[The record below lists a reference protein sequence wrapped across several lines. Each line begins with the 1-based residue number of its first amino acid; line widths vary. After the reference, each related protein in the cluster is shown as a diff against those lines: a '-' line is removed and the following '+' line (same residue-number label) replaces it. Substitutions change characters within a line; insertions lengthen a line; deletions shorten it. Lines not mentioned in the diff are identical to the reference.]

1 MVTLPPTLSNQLCH
15 SLNAVR
21 VKGGTTWK
29 CDAGDTFITGC
40 PVTRA
45 EIPFQYMTHSKT
57 VKTLFQQHKF
67 AAAKQLGRVTNYCSE
82 DVIHFW
88 HSLRSIAV
96 VSERMKPSSS
106 LKMSLPSL
114 LSIYP
119 FCFPSFH
126 LSFPVSVFWMAVA
139 VKFSDKLFPGKRTK
153 PRGPA
158 EPSSLISSGLPT
170 PPPTYTPTPISDEL
184 VLVSRRRRTT
194 ISPIVLH

>member
-1 MVTLPPTLSNQLCH
+1 MWCRWHFYHWLQ
-15 SLNAVR
+15 
-21 VKGGTTWK
+21 
-29 CDAGDTFITGC
+29 AG

-119 FCFPSFH
+119 FCFPSFFRLRPTSSH
-126 LSFPVSVFWMAVA
+126 SFPVSVFWMAVA
-139 VKFSDKLFPGKRTK
+139 VKFPNKLFPGKRTK